1 MTRSRLVLLGFCAAM
16 LGAFAFSATSAM
28 AAKEWLLA
36 KLNGEKVELITFL
49 PATVELKA
57 ETTGILHSKIIGK
70 EVLFECSELKAIN
83 AKLLAGGNIGEK
95 AGTVEKSFV
104 KFSGCITKIGG
115 VTTASCEP
123 KNGTEKGVILTNPG
137 HGTIVL
143 HTVVLK
149 NEKGEIIGEDKVE
162 LTQILPDTGETFA
175 TIFLGELCSIGEEV
189 PVIGKAFLKDC
200 KNAFLSHLLEH
211 LVEAGPLTELWTIS
225 KTEEHK
231 ATILGSAFA
240 FLGGEHKGLHFSGD
254 PD

>member
-70 EVLFECSELKAIN
+70 EVLFECSTLQAVN

-95 AGTVEKSFV
+95 AGTVAKSQV

-123 KNGTEKGVILTNPG
+123 RNGTEKGVILTNQG

-143 HTVVLK
+143 HELAGGTK
-149 NEKGEIIGEDKVE
+149 DE

-211 LVEAGPLTELWTIS
+211 LVEVGPLTELWVIS